1 MEGIFVAFFPFFLP
15 EEYLEVLQG
24 WMPFSL
30 RCSFVPESAVVGMH
44 CGHGGFLAAKHL
56 SSFSQSEDQHS
67 DELAS
72 IQKMYWP
79 NLMAADMISCYQQT
93 YAFIY
98 CEGFVWNLED
108 FGCVKKAVGCAGF
121 VWNSAD
127 FGCVKKAV
135 GCVLFG
141 IQQTSAM
148 LKKLWVVKVLFGI
161 HQTLALLKRLWL
173 VRQTW
178 QPLF

>member
-161 HQTLALLKRLWL
+161 HQTLALLKRL
-173 VRQTW
+173 
-178 QPLF
+178 